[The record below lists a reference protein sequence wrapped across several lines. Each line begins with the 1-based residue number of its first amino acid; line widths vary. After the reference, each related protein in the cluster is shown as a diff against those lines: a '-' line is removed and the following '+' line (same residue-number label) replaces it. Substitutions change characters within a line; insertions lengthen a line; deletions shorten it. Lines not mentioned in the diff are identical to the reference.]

1 VTERDAAPAA
11 AEAAPEAAEAAPAA
25 ASESNSRNLLMRVV
39 VAAVLIPLA
48 VAIAYAGGWLWT
60 ALVTAAAIGLFVEW
74 LAVVGLAGALALAIR
89 GGVALA
95 LGGICFAVGRI
106 DAALI
111 VLAIGLVAIASTAPD
126 RRSWAAAGF
135 CYAAAA
141 EIASVLLRLD
151 PVKGFAALM
160 FVLVIVWVTDSGGYF
175 AGRGIGGPKLWPS
188 VSPKKTWAGAVGGF
202 AASLAVA
209 CGFAAF
215 DLGRTVPL
223 LISAAILSVASQLG
237 DLFESAVKRRF
248 GVKDSSHIIPGHGG
262 LMDRLD
268 GFVAAVVLAAIFGFL
283 RGGADGVGR
292 GLMVW

>member
-1 VTERDAAPAA
+1 MTENDAAPAA
-11 AEAAPEAAEAAPAA
+11 AEAAPE
-25 ASESNSRNLLMRVV
+25 SSSRNLLMRVV

-74 LAVVGLAGALALAIR
+74 LAVVGLAALALSIR

-95 LGGICFAVGRI
+95 IGGICFAVGRI

-111 VLAIGLVAIASTAPD
+111 VLAIGLVAVAATAPD
-126 RRSWAAAGF
+126 RRGWAAAGF

-160 FVLVIVWVTDSGGYF
+160 FVFFIVWVTDSGGYF

-202 AASLAVA
+202 ATSLAVA

-223 LISAAILSVASQLG
+223 LVSAAILSVASQLG

-268 GFVAAVVLAAIFGFL
+268 GFVAAVVLAAVFGFL